1 VRAGLRIQALRFPS
15 LQLSI
20 NRRRRYLQLLRSA
33 IDIAVAS
40 GYRFFNGF
48 LFRHPQ
54 GLDTQQT
61 QAILRRPR

>member
-1 VRAGLRIQALRFPS
+1 MRTGLRLQVLRFPS

-20 NRRRRYLQLLRSA
+20 NRRRRNLQLLRST
-33 IDIAVAS
+33 IDIAVTS
-40 GYRFFNGF
+40 GYRFLNGF

-61 QAILRRPR
+61 RAILRRRR